1 VRYWATYREEVLRM
15 GSDPGDPPGDPGSD
29 VDDAGAGEPEP
40 GEPEPALRGGG
51 LPLPGL
57 KRWRLE
63 RGLSQAD
70 LALRADLTADYLFK
84 VESGRRGCN
93 PEAAVEL
100 AAVLEVD
107 LGELRSRRED
117 NEGQAASLRPVRPR
131 IAQRRVHQAYLRI
144 LLLREAGSAYAAM
157 EEWEVER
164 HCREGPW
171 EEVIGVVR
179 ARKREIESLGE
190 VMQDERVVSA
200 GLPAEVRL
208 FLEAVRES
216 YPDLDIRLLA
226 AARGREPSGKGR
238 GALTE
243 AMRGLL

>member
-1 VRYWATYREEVLRM
+1 MSRVE
-15 GSDPGDPPGDPGSD
+15 
-29 VDDAGAGEPEP
+29 
-40 GEPEPALRGGG
+40 
-51 LPLPGL
+51 
-57 KRWRLE
+57 
-63 RGLSQAD
+63 
-70 LALRADLTADYLFK
+70 LALRVGLTPDYLYK
-84 VESGRRGCN
+84 VETGRRGCN
-93 PEAAVEL
+93 LEAAGEL

-117 NEGQAASLRPVRPR
+117 DEGQAASLRPLRPR

-164 HCREGPW
+164 HCAEGPW

-200 GLPAEVRL
+200 GLPADLPAEVRS

-226 AARGREPSGKGR
+226 AARGREPSGEGR
-238 GALTE
+238 EALTE

>member
-15 GSDPGDPPGDPGSD
+15 GSDPGDPLGDPGSD
-29 VDDAGAGEPEP
+29 VDDAEPGEPKP

-57 KRWRLE
+57 KRWRLK
-63 RGLSQAD
+63 RGLSQAE
-70 LALRADLTADYLFK
+70 LAQRADLTADYLFK

-93 PEAAVEL
+93 PEAAGDL
-100 AAVLEVD
+100 AAVLKVD
-107 LGELRSRRED
+107 LRELRSGRD
-117 NEGQAASLRPVRPR
+117 DDEGQAASLKPVRPR

-144 LLLREAGSAYAAM
+144 LLIRAVGSAYAAM
-157 EEWEVER
+157 EEWEVQRRCE
-164 HCREGPW
+164 EGPW
-171 EEVIGVVR
+171 EEAIGVVR
-179 ARKREIESLGE
+179 AREREVRAIAEVLG
-190 VMQDERVVSA
+190 DERVSA
-200 GLPAEVRL
+200 GLSPEVRS
-208 FLEAVRES
+208 FLEAVVAA

-226 AARGREPSGKGR
+226 AARGREPPGEGR